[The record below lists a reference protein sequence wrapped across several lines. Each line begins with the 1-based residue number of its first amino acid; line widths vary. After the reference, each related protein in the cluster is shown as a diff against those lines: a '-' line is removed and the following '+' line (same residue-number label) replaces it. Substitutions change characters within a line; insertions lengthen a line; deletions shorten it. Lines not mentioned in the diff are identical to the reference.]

1 MNVLYIRLY
10 FSGLVFVLF
19 VRPFVRWQGSTATIE
34 SWGGDRPQFSQRRA
48 LLDAWASKKGA
59 MAPFAVCTYAGICI
73 YTDINVNHLCIYLY
87 VSIYMYLSI
96 SIYVSYLIY
105 FTYRIYIY
113 ISSIRSDP
121 IRAHHP
127 IPSHPIHLSIYLSYL
142 SIYLSILPIYLSILP
157 IYLSYLSIYLS
168 IFFVDISV
176 YIHSQMCA

>member
-1 MNVLYIRLY
+1 MNVLYVRLY

-96 SIYVSYLIY
+96 CIYLYLYMFPILSILPIV
-105 FTYRIYIY
+105 YIY
-113 ISSIRSDP
+113 MLSIRSDP

-127 IPSHPIHLSIYLSYL
+127 IPSHPSIYLS
-142 SIYLSILPIYLSILP
+142 IFYLSILPIYLSILP

-168 IFFVDISV
+168 IFFFL
-176 YIHSQMCA
+176 

>member
-1 MNVLYIRLY
+1 MNVLYVRLY

-105 FTYRIYIY
+105 FTYRIYIL
-113 ISSIRSDP
+113 SIRSDP

-127 IPSHPIHLSIYLSYL
+127 IPSHPIPSIYLSIYLLSIYLSYL
-142 SIYLSILPIYLSILP
+142 SIYLS
-157 IYLSYLSIYLS
+157 YLSIYLTYLS
-168 IFFVDISV
+168 IYLYLYFL
-176 YIHSQMCA
+176 

>member
-1 MNVLYIRLY
+1 MNVLYVRLY

-113 ISSIRSDP
+113 IIYPIRSDP
-121 IRAHHP
+121 SPSSHP
-127 IPSHPIHLSIYLSYL
+127 IPSHPSIYLSIFYL
-142 SIYLSILPIYLSILP
+142 SIYLT
-157 IYLSYLSIYLS
+157 YLSIYLTYLSILLIYLSIS